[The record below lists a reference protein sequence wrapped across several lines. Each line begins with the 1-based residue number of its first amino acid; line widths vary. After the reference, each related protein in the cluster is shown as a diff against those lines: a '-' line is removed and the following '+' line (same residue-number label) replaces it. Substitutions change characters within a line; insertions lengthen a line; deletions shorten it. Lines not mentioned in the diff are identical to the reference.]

1 MSPGSMIFWDLDV
14 EAEQEYKQAWKC
26 NPFSWL
32 WNTKV
37 ILTALIWSNILLI
50 FEFVIQD
57 SVLKG

>member
-1 MSPGSMIFWDLDV
+1 MIFWDLDV